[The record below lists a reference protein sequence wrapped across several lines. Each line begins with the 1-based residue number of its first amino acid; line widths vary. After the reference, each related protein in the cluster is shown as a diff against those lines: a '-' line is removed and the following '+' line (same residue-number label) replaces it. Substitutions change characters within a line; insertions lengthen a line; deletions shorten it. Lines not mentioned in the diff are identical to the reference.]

1 MPRPCSIC
9 SHSQRTTVDFRL
21 AAGSPSIRS
30 LAKDFDVSPSALRRH
45 KQLHIPEALA
55 RAHGNQALL
64 HAGTLADHVREL
76 YSRSGAILQKAE
88 ASGDA
93 RTALGALRELR
104 SIIDLVARLAEKD
117 STRVHVS
124 TVRRLVEGVFDL
136 IHEFVPPEQWAA
148 ATARLEGLARSYA
161 DDENADGAPPEGP
174 GQPACRSMDS
184 PVTAMGS
191 RRRR

>member
-9 SHSQRTTVDFRL
+9 SHPQRSTVDAHLVAR
-21 AAGSPSIRS
+21 SPSIRS
-30 LAKDFDVSPSALRRH
+30 LAKDFDVSSSALRRH
-45 KQLHIPEALA
+45 KQLHISEALA

-76 YSRSGAILQKAE
+76 YTRSGTILQKAE

-124 TVRRLVEGVFDL
+124 TVRRLVEDVFDF
-136 IHEFVPPEQWAA
+136 INEFVPPEQWAA

-161 DDENADGAPPEGP
+161 AEEDSDGAPPSRP
-174 GQPACRSMDS
+174 RHTALDS
-184 PVTAMGS
+184 PS
-191 RRRR
+191 RPEARDDEEVK

>member
-1 MPRPCSIC
+1 MPRLCSIC
-9 SHSQRTTVDFRL
+9 SHPQRTTVDVRL
-21 AAGSPSIRS
+21 VAGSPSIRS
-30 LAKDFDVSPSALRRH
+30 LAKEFDVSPSALRRH
-45 KQLHIPEALA
+45 KECHIPDALA
-55 RAHGNQALL
+55 RAHGDQALL

-76 YSRSGAILQKAE
+76 YTRSGSILQKAE

-104 SIIDLVARLAEKD
+104 SIIDLVARLADKD

-124 TVRRLVEGVFDL
+124 TVRRLIEGVFDL

-161 DDENADGAPPEGP
+161 DDENVDGAPPEGR
-174 GQPACRSMDS
+174 G
-184 PVTAMGS
+184 
-191 RRRR
+191 